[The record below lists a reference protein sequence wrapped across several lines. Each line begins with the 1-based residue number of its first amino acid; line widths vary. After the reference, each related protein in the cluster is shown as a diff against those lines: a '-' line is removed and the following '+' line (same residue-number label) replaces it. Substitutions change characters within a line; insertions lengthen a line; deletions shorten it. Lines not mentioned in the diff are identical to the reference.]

1 VSDAATHVRTV
12 LARVAAQPADAP
24 IPSPCNDVCR
34 IEPATGLC
42 AGCLRTLDEIAA
54 WGSLGEDGRRAVWQR
69 LGVRA
74 ATMASPGDE
83 PCHPGGD
90 A

>member
-1 VSDAATHVRTV
+1 VSDAAAHVRTA
-12 LARVAAQPADAP
+12 LARVAAQPPDAP

-34 IEPATGLC
+34 IESGTGLC
-42 AGCLRTLDEIAA
+42 AGCLRTIEEIAA

-74 ATMASPGDE
+74 ATMAP
-83 PCHPGGD
+83 PPD
-90 A
+90 APD